1 MHTAGWQVWGVQ
13 LPGPQA
19 QANRGSA
26 LITTLRSP
34 WPPWSWHKM
43 QGDRPT
49 LAHLC
54 LSPGVTMSFLPSAHW
69 PGLVHN
75 HTHRQRGGTYGDR
88 RSARCA
94 PGPLPR
100 PAQMRR
106 EGLGYSHYTLVSLSS
121 PVIEQ
126 FPPQLWFN
134 LQSTHAEDLESWQMP
149 TGNGAAQPCREA
161 SR

>member
-1 MHTAGWQVWGVQ
+1 MHTAGWRVWGVQ

-34 WPPWSWHKM
+34 GPPWLWHKM

-49 LAHLC
+49 LPHLC

-69 PGLVHN
+69 PGLVQS
-75 HTHRQRGGTYGDR
+75 HTHQQRSGTYGDR
-88 RSARCA
+88 RSARGA

-100 PAQMRR
+100 PAQTRR
-106 EGLGYSHYTLVSLSS
+106 EGLGRPHHTLVSLSS
-121 PVIEQ
+121 PVIER
-126 FPPQLWFN
+126 FLPQLWFN

-149 TGNGAAQPCREA
+149 TGNRAA
-161 SR
+161 